1 MHLYHLSLQQPTSI
15 TRAVQ
20 GNFAGISKQQE
31 IVVARGSVLQLLV
44 VDSRSGKIVIRC
56 SQDVFGIIRSLLA
69 FRLTAGNKDYIVVGS
84 DSGRFVVLEYNHTKN
99 CFDRVHQETY
109 GKTGVRRIVPG
120 EYLAA
125 DPKGRAVLIGA
136 VERQKL
142 VYIMNRDAQANLT
155 ISSPLEAHRSYTICY
170 AVVGLDVGFEN
181 PTFACLEVE
190 YEECD
195 QDPTGEQLKD
205 VQQMLT
211 FYELDIGLNH
221 VVRKY
226 SEPLQERGNHLIA
239 VPGGSDGPSGVIVC
253 CENWIVY
260 KNLGDQPDI
269 RVPIP
274 RRKND
279 IEYEDR
285 PMLVIAS
292 AAHRTKTMYFFL
304 VQFENGDLFKV
315 TLDTEGDIVTNLYL
329 KYFDTVPPA
338 NDLCILKT
346 GFLFVA
352 AEFGNHM
359 LYQIA
364 RLGTDDN
371 ETVFSSGSTPGLY
384 SCRDLLNLCAVDSI
398 DSLDPLMQTEIADL
412 AGEDAPQVYALCGK
426 GGRSTLRVLRNGLEV
441 AEMAVSELPG
451 NPIAVWTVKKTV
463 DETNHSY
470 IIVSFANA
478 TLVLGIDDSIEEV
491 HDSGFLGTS
500 STIGCGLIGEDS
512 LLQVYPGGLRHIK
525 SDKRINEWKVPPR
538 RYIVACAINRR
549 QVVIALSGGG
559 IVYFELDMTNQ
570 LREFSE
576 RRELPAE
583 VYCMSVSEIPEGEL
597 RARFLTVGLAD
608 RSVRVIS
615 LDPAD
620 CLSPLSM
627 QIVAADPSSLLIIET
642 PDDFGSASML
652 HLNIG
657 LANGCLIRTTIDQVT
672 GDLADNRTRYL
683 GTKPV
688 TMSKVTVEGRDAVIA
703 TSSRSWILYHYQN
716 RFHLTPMSYVP
727 LDSAASF
734 ISAQCTEGI
743 VSVAKN
749 TLRILAPEKLGA
761 VFNQAQYRLKFTPR
775 RMAHLPNSKSLFVIE
790 TDHAAFTQNT
800 RRDRKNELIQQANG
814 LMEGGDEG
822 QQEEAKELLKVYQNV
837 DLDEAQFGSS
847 RNKNGAWASSI
858 RLINAIKGN
867 TLCHFELADCEAAF
881 CVELVHFRSQPDA
894 LFVLVGCGT
903 KMEVVPRISA
913 QAGCIYT
920 FMVSKGGT
928 SFEFI
933 HRTATDAPVYS
944 IHPFRG
950 VVLVGIGKKLRLYD
964 FGKKKLL
971 LKCENKV
978 GLLLS
983 WGSFGNGFISNERE
997 TIKCIS

>member
-1 MHLYHLSLQQPTSI
+1 M
-15 TRAVQ
+15 R
-20 GNFAGISKQQE
+20 NFAGIAKQQE
-31 IVVARGSVLQLLV
+31 IVVARGSILQLFL
-44 VDSRSGKIVIRC
+44 VDSRTGKINIKC

-69 FRLTAGNKDYIVVGS
+69 FRLTAGTKDYIVVGS
-84 DSGRFVVLEYNHTKN
+84 DSGRFIVLEYNPIRN
-99 CFDRVHQETY
+99 CFERVHQETY

-155 ISSPLEAHRSYTICY
+155 ISSPLEAHRSYSICY
-170 AVVGLDVGFEN
+170 AIIGLDVGFEN

-190 YEECD
+190 YEEAD
-195 QDPTGEQLKD
+195 QDQSGEAAKAA
-205 VQQMLT
+205 QQMLT
-211 FYELDIGLNH
+211 FYELDLGLNH

-260 KNLGDQPDI
+260 KNLGDQQDI

-274 RRKND
+274 RRRND
-279 IEYEDR
+279 IEYDDR
-285 PMLVIAS
+285 PLLVVAS
-292 AAHRTKTMYFFL
+292 AAHRTKNLYFFL
-304 VQFENGDLFKV
+304 VQVENGDLFKL
-315 TLDTEGDIVTNLYL
+315 TLDVDGDLVMNMHM
-329 KYFDTVPPA
+329 KYFDTVPSSNA
-338 NDLCILKT
+338 MCILKT
-346 GFLFVA
+346 GFLFIG

-371 ETVFSSGSTPGLY
+371 ESIFSACTSPGLY
-384 SCRDLLNLCAVDSI
+384 DCRDLLNLVPVDSI
-398 DSLDPLMQTEIADL
+398 DSLDPLIQTSVADW
-412 AGEDAPQVYALCGK
+412 AGEDAPQIYALCGK

-441 AEMAVSELPG
+441 AEMAVSELP
-451 NPIAVWTVKKTV
+451 
-463 DETNHSY
+463 
-470 IIVSFANA
+470 
-478 TLVLGIDDSIEEV
+478 
-491 HDSGFLGTS
+491 
-500 STIGCGLIGEDS
+500 EDS

-525 SDKRINEWKVPPR
+525 SDRRINEWKVPPR
-538 RYIVACAINRR
+538 RQIVASAINRR
-549 QVVIALSGGG
+549 QVVIALSGGE

-576 RRELPAE
+576 RREVPGD

-597 RARFLTVGLAD
+597 RARFLTVGLSD

-627 QIVAADPSSLLIIET
+627 QMVAADPSSLLIIET
-642 PDDFGSASML
+642 TDESGASSML

-672 GDLADNRTRYL
+672 GDLADSRTRYL

-688 TMSKVTVEGRDAVIA
+688 TMSKVIVEGRDAVIA

-716 RFHLTPMSYVP
+716 RFHLTPLSYMP
-727 LDSAASF
+727 LDCSASF
-734 ISAQCTEGI
+734 ISEQCSEGI

-761 VFNQAQYRLKFTPR
+761 VYNQAQFRLKFTPR
-775 RMAHLPNSKSLFVIE
+775 RMAHLPHSRNIFIIE

-800 RRDRKNELIQQANG
+800 RKERKNELIQQANN
-814 LMEGGDEG
+814 LMAAGDAQ
-822 QQEEAKELLKVYQNV
+822 QQEQAQQLLEIYQNV

-847 RNKNGAWASSI
+847 RNKNGAWAASI
-858 RLINAIKGN
+858 RLLNVVKGN

-881 CVELVHFRSQPDA
+881 CIELVQFRSQPDS

-903 KMEVVPRISA
+903 NLQVVPEISGT
-913 QAGCIYT
+913 AGCVYT
-920 FMVSKGGT
+920 FLVGKNGT

-933 HRTATDAPVYS
+933 HRTATDAPVYALHS
-944 IHPFRG
+944 FRG
-950 VVLVGIGKKLRLYD
+950 VLLAGIGKKLRLYD

-978 GLLLS
+978 GLVFLKV
-983 WGSFGNGFISNERE
+983 G
-997 TIKCIS
+997 